1 MYTSTTIEHLLTRF
15 RDQSLPLAE
24 WTHEA
29 HLVVGLYHVYHYPL
43 EKAIYDLRAGIITY
57 NLASGGQN
65 TIERGYH
72 ETITQFWARLMAQ
85 FLDQQGRDKPLS
97 ALCATFLNSPLVDQ
111 RIMLDYYSKDLLFS
125 KTARALYVEPDLK
138 GWDRKIGSE

>member
-1 MYTSTTIEHLLTRF
+1 MHTEEKIEHLVARF
-15 RDQSLPLAE
+15 RDHSLPPAE

-29 HLVVGLYHVYHYPL
+29 HLVLGLYHVYHYPL

-72 ETITQFWARLMAQ
+72 ETITQFWARLMVQ
-85 FLDQQGRDKPLS
+85 FIEKQGRNRALS
-97 ALCATFLNSPLVDQ
+97 DLSTIFLNSPLADQ
-111 RIMLDYYSKDLLFS
+111 QIMFEYYSKELLFS
-125 KTARALYVEPDLK
+125 ANARALYVEPDLK
-138 GWDRKIGSE
+138 AWRVKA

>member
-1 MYTSTTIEHLLTRF
+1 MHTEDKIQHLLARF
-15 RDQSLPLAE
+15 RDHSLPLAE

-29 HLVVGLYHVYHYPL
+29 HLLVGLYHVYHYSL

-72 ETITQFWARLMAQ
+72 ETITQFWARLMLQ
-85 FLDQQGRDKPLS
+85 FIEQQGRDQPLGE
-97 ALCATFLNSPLVDQ
+97 LCTFFLKSPLAEQ
-111 RIMLDYYSKDLLFS
+111 QIMFEYYSQDLLFS
-125 KTARALYVEPDLK
+125 ANARALYVEPDLK
-138 GWDRKIGSE
+138 SWD